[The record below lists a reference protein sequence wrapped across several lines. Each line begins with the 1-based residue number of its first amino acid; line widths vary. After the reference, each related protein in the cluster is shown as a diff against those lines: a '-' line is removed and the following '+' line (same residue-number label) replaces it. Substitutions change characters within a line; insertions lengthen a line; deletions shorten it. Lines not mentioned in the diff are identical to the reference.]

1 VTERP
6 LLRILFATP
15 AYWPATAFGGPTRAA
30 KELTEGLV
38 RAGHQV
44 DVLTTSL
51 RTVDGRPAA
60 RLRSER
66 ATVCGVGVL
75 YLATPARYRWM
86 GITPTLPLAW
96 PWRGRP
102 DVVHVFGYRDVV
114 TTLTAAWARAMRV
127 PYVFEPLDMFV
138 PLFRNVPLKR
148 AFDRVLGEPVAHG
161 ADLVV
166 ACSDHEKLQLVEA
179 GLPENRIQTRP
190 NGFPAPSPEG
200 GDVPGVL
207 RSRLGLGP
215 DEQLVLS
222 VGRISFKKGLDLLLE
237 AVAALEGVHLA
248 IVGPD
253 DGDGT
258 LAALERQRD
267 ALGVVSRIH
276 FVGPLDTTRP
286 REVYG
291 DADIFVLPSR
301 NESFG
306 IVAAEAVACGVPTVV
321 TDRCGVA
328 ETLGASALVV
338 PCSTEGIREA
348 IAQLL
353 AMPNLRAR
361 LAAAGP
367 EVARA
372 NSWDLMVARQVELY
386 RQVLANR
393 D

>member
-1 VTERP
+1 VAERA
-6 LLRILFATP
+6 LLQILFATP

-30 KELTEGLV
+30 KELTEGLA
-38 RAGHQV
+38 RAGHHV
-44 DVLTTSL
+44 NVLTTSL

-66 ATVCGVGVL
+66 ARVGGVDVL
-75 YLATPARYRWM
+75 YLATPLRYRWM

-96 PWRGRP
+96 PWRSRP
-102 DVVHVFGYRDVV
+102 DIVHVFGYRDVV

-138 PLFRNVPLKR
+138 PRFRNVPLKR
-148 AFDRVLGEPVAHG
+148 AFDRALGEPVAHG

-166 ACSDHEKLQLVEA
+166 ACSNHEQQQLVEA
-179 GLPENRIQTRP
+179 GLPESRIRTRA
-190 NGFPAPSPEG
+190 NGFPAPPAD
-200 GDVPGVL
+200 GDGRGML
-207 RSRLGLGP
+207 RARLGIAA

-222 VGRISFKKGLDLLLE
+222 VGRISFKKGLDLLID

-248 IVGPD
+248 LVGPD

-258 LAALERQRD
+258 LAALERQRT
-267 ALGVVSRIH
+267 ALGAERRIH
-276 FVGPLDTTRP
+276 FVGPLDTTHP
-286 REVYG
+286 QEVYG
-291 DADIFVLPSR
+291 DADVFVLSSR

-306 IVAAEAVACGVPTVV
+306 IVAAEAVACGVPTIV

-338 PCSTEGIREA
+338 PCTTEGIREA
-348 IAQLL
+348 IALLL
-353 AMPNLRAR
+353 ATPELRAR
-361 LAAAGP
+361 LAATGP

-372 NSWDLMVARQVELY
+372 NSWDAMVTRQVELY
-386 RQVLANR
+386 RQVLAGR
-393 D
+393 A

>member
-1 VTERP
+1 VTVP
-6 LLRILFATP
+6 PSLRILFATP

-38 RAGHQV
+38 RDGHQV

-51 RTVDGRPAA
+51 RTVDGPPAA

-66 ATVCGVGVL
+66 ATVSGVEVV

-86 GITPTLPLAW
+86 GITPTLPFAW
-96 PWRGRP
+96 PWRHRP
-102 DVVHVFGYRDVV
+102 DIVHVFGYRDVV

-138 PLFRNVPLKR
+138 PRFRNVPLKR
-148 AFDRVLGEPVAHG
+148 AFDRALGEPVAHG

-166 ACSDHEKLQLVEA
+166 ACSTHEQQQLVEA
-179 GLPENRIQTRP
+179 GLPESRIRTRA
-190 NGFPAPSPEG
+190 NGFPSPPSD
-200 GDVPGVL
+200 GDDRGTL
-207 RSRLGLGP
+207 RARLGIAA

-222 VGRISFKKGLDLLLE
+222 VGRISFKKGLDLLID
-237 AVAALEGVHLA
+237 AVAPLEGVHLA
-248 IVGPD
+248 LVGPD

-258 LAALERQRD
+258 LAALERQRT
-267 ALGVVSRIH
+267 ALGVQSRIH
-276 FVGPLDTTRP
+276 FVGPLDTSDP

-291 DADIFVLPSR
+291 DADVFVLASR

-306 IVAAEAVACGVPTVV
+306 IVAAEAVACGVPTIV

-328 ETLGASALVV
+328 EMLGESALVV
-338 PCSTEGIREA
+338 PCTTEGIRDA
-348 IAQLL
+348 IALLL
-353 AMPNLRAR
+353 ATPELRAK

-372 NSWDLMVARQVELY
+372 NSWDAMVTRQVELY
-386 RQVLANR
+386 RQVLADR
-393 D
+393 A